1 MDDLDRDEVK
11 IREARIEEAETLTE
25 VAYASKRYWKYREE
39 SLDEWCGPLTV
50 SEAYLRE
57 NPVFVAER
65 KGKIVGFC
73 SLLRDRG
80 HLELD
85 HMWVLPEAIGQ
96 KVGARLFARVREEAQ
111 KLGEKRLYIIS
122 DPNAEGF
129 YLRMGAHRVASMATI
144 VDGERKELP
153 YLVLDLASSQSPS

>member
-1 MDDLDRDEVK
+1 MNDLGRDEVT
-11 IREARIEEAETLTE
+11 IRKARLDEAKTLTE

-50 SEAYLRE
+50 TEAYLRE

-65 KGKIVGFC
+65 NGKIVGFC

-85 HMWVLPEAIGQ
+85 HMWVIPEAIGQ
-96 KVGARLFARVREEAQ
+96 KVGARLFMRAREEAL

-129 YLRMGAHRVASMATI
+129 YLRMGAQRVASMATI

-153 YLVLDLASSQSPS
+153 YLVLDLTSPQLAS